1 MPRGSHALGALISF
15 GLSLQLRDGRD
26 PMKFEVVENNGEW
39 IVRRDGVEIARF
51 RDQLEA
57 LADVGERLRAAN
69 DADGSYS
76 LAMRYEARA

>member
-1 MPRGSHALGALISF
+1 
-15 GLSLQLRDGRD
+15 
-26 PMKFEVVENNGEW
+26 MKFEVVENNGEW